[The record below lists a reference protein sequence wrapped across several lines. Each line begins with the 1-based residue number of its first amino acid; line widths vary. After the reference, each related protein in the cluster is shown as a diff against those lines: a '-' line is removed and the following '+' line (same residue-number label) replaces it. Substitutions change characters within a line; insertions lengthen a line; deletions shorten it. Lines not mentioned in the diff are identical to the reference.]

1 MRIKSLRLVSI
12 GAAAVFLG
20 LLSKFILNREKMEEL
35 KYWLEYHKNKL
46 GTLET
51 EKHKN

>member
-1 MRIKSLRLVSI
+1 MKIRYGHLFTF
-12 GAAAVFLG
+12 GASVIFLS
-20 LLSKFILNREKMEEL
+20 LLSKFILDREKREEL

-51 EKHKN
+51 EKHRN